1 MAGTHPIHSSANGI
15 PAETH
20 LTEAKMEPNG
30 TAKGASSPM
39 ATASSST
46 SVPASVPVLPQ
57 NMAGMVP
64 LNAIIHRMTN
74 ETFSDLSNLSDI
86 LPSMN
91 DTQKK
96 LHILQ
101 FALSKREQF
110 IKLLVLTKWAKSA
123 NKFQQCQNIVGFL
136 RQENEL
142 FTRAV
147 GGLFETYRMF
157 GRARVR
163 NFDIPTAIDVLTTGT
178 YQRLPSRIKQVY
190 VSDEIPNRAEMTA
203 TLEKL
208 DDVIRM
214 RLLCDELVPPAMKYY
229 IGKGKVKF
237 VVDKEFEVTLTV
249 SGPGSPK
256 DIPWRIVGLKILVK
270 PVGGSFQG
278 FESSLSDHQMRAIIN
293 SAQKEMESV
302 NLVTPSQH
310 AGVPTADDS
319 GAPANQAL
327 LRLYDYLHMV
337 SLHLVIE
344 LVNIQAQYVKAG
356 WNNRL
361 VVELNKPARTFVKL
375 KYWSNGTNPT
385 TQQQPQPTVP
395 APKRRASASPSAPL
409 ALHNAST
416 TQQEHYLE
424 IRIEERAGPKT
435 EIPEGLA
442 GALVDPKSLGYPKA
456 FIKVIWSQVVKGIVS
471 EEEVESTLELDPSNL
486 HIERLLLKTVNMHT
500 GQVMQEF
507 YNRLWLH
514 IENLKSQQEH
524 SDGTHFS
531 KDDVK
536 LDNLDTG
543 EQQGASGVGSSSGPQ
558 ALLVRLKGD
567 RWIRIRIDV
576 RTGQVVVREV
586 GKTGEGVDPVIASFQ
601 TRLNEN
607 ADNIVDALISL
618 RFSMAMVELESLG
631 VLLGLQPYRRI
642 ALNVQD
648 VARFGS
654 NIQQLLFLQYP
665 QHPRH
670 YLVVGVIDQK
680 FCAWLIEVAQTARI
694 PLTLKSI
701 SPVYWQ
707 ELKRQKSIQS
717 EYNPKSASMKR
728 KSVQFDFDD
737 NGPQESSDG
746 HEAMIDQDLLSKLE
760 ALCRVRI
767 CHIEVKTQLQ
777 EHGIQF
783 RILSAPVKDSAS
795 KSDERSSS
803 AGQLTNMIPLLRLD
817 PESISPGITEGMF
830 LFVGAKLTG
839 WWDNQRETCNFVV
852 QAKFVPELI
861 PTNME
866 SGLLDTCVHYHAKTG
881 LLNFTYKTR
890 GTFIQ
895 QFKEDW
901 EKIVRMLRII
911 RQLHAPTLTSPYV
924 HLQLCHLHCIKL
936 SYFGRYTVAIRWA
949 PASTTEKRSSSG
961 VSIPNAPRFRQGM
974 YEIDLSTLESVKG
987 QQVNPHRRMKYFL
1000 QDMFN
1005 READLHIFM
1014 NTLVQTCSVL
1024 EVIDRL
1030 ENSVKEDS
1038 MGLKLLSV
1046 VPRSAH
1052 HIRVVYGS
1060 KYALDIRAYNRTHV
1074 SIFDASFPSESF
1086 GTSLPP
1092 PPVPAIAPGLATPGR
1107 IIPPTTKGHL
1117 YYGPITNLQGV
1128 IGAIDVE
1135 KEDDDYNQ
1143 LQSSISSSLP
1153 TNLQHTLHNGT
1164 VAQQPLQQSSATLA
1178 STVFRN
1184 PGEEPYEVLPLP
1196 NGLVCSRSMSG
1207 RVLYRIAKHIET
1219 LL

>member
-1 MAGTHPIHSSANGI
+1 MAGTHPIHSSTNGI
-15 PAETH
+15 SAESH
-20 LTEAKMEPNG
+20 LTEVKMEPNG
-30 TAKGASSPM
+30 TVKGIPQAM
-39 ATASSST
+39 ATPSSSST
-46 SVPASVPVLPQ
+46 SVPTAVPVLPQ

-64 LNAIIHRMTN
+64 ISAIIHRMTN
-74 ETFSDLSNLSDI
+74 ETFSDLSNLSDV

-91 DTQKK
+91 DTDRK

-136 RQENEL
+136 RHENEL

-190 VSDEIPNRAEMTA
+190 VSDELPSRTEMSA

-214 RLLCDELVPPAMKYY
+214 RLLCDELVPPAMKYSV
-229 IGKGKVKF
+229 GKGKVKF
-237 VVDKEFEVTLTV
+237 LVENEFEATLTV

-256 DIPWRIVGLKILVK
+256 DIPWRIVGLKILIK

-278 FESSLSDHQMRAIIN
+278 FDASLNEIQMRAIIN
-293 SAQKEMESV
+293 SAQKAIEAT
-302 NLVTPSQH
+302 NTPISQQH
-310 AGVPTADDS
+310 
-319 GAPANQAL
+319 GASSTTDTLTYPANQAL

-337 SLHLVIE
+337 SLHLLIE
-344 LVNIQAQYVKAG
+344 LVLIQAQYVKQG

-361 VVELNKPARTFVKL
+361 VVELNKSTRNYVKL
-375 KYWSNGTNPT
+375 IYWSNGTNST
-385 TQQQPQPTVP
+385 AQPQPQAPP
-395 APKRRASASPSAPL
+395 APKRRASVSPSIPSSMQNNSA
-409 ALHNAST
+409 
-416 TQQEHYLE
+416 QQEHYLE
-424 IRIEERAGPKT
+424 VRIEERTGPKT

-456 FIKVIWSQVVKGIVS
+456 FIKVVWSQVVKGVVS
-471 EEEVESTLELDPSNL
+471 EEEVDSTLELDPSNL
-486 HIERLLLKTVNMHT
+486 NVERLLLKTVNMHT
-500 GQVMQEF
+500 RQVMQEF
-507 YNRLWLH
+507 HDRLWSY
-514 IENLKSQQEH
+514 IENQKSQQEYT
-524 SDGTHFS
+524 DGTHFL
-531 KDDVK
+531 KDDIK
-536 LDNLDTG
+536 LDTLDTG
-543 EQQGASGVGSSSGPQ
+543 EQQGSNGGAGSTGPQ

-586 GKTGEGVDPVIASFQ
+586 GRPGEGVDPVIAAFQ

-618 RFSMAMVELESLG
+618 RFSMTMVELESLST
-631 VLLGLQPYRRI
+631 LLGLQPYRRI
-642 ALNVQD
+642 ALGVQD
-648 VARFGS
+648 VAQFGA

-680 FCAWLIEVAQTARI
+680 FCTWLIEVEPATRT
-694 PLTLKSI
+694 PLALKSI
-701 SPVYWQ
+701 TPVYWQ
-707 ELKRQKSIQS
+707 ELRRQKRVLGD
-717 EYNPKSASMKR
+717 YNSKPTVTKR
-728 KSVQFDFDD
+728 KSVQFDIEDD
-737 NGPQESSDG
+737 LSQDSYSG
-746 HEAMIDQDLLSKLE
+746 HEVTIDQNLLSKLE

-767 CHIEVKTQLQ
+767 CLNEARTQLQ

-783 RILSAPVKDSAS
+783 RILNAPATGSAS
-795 KSDERSSS
+795 KSDETSTT

-852 QAKFVPELI
+852 QAKFVQESI

-866 SGLLDTCVHYHAKTG
+866 SGPLDAYVHYNVKTG
-881 LLNFTYKTR
+881 VLSFTYKTK
-890 GTFIQ
+890 GMFIQ

-911 RQLHAPTLTSPYV
+911 RQLHAPTLTSP
-924 HLQLCHLHCIKL
+924 HIRLQSCHLHHIKL
-936 SYFGRYTVAIRWA
+936 SYFGRYAISIRWA
-949 PASTTEKRSSSG
+949 PTSTKENRSSSG
-961 VSIPNAPRFRQGM
+961 VLIPNAPRFKQGM
-974 YEIDLSTLESVKG
+974 YEIDLSTLETIKG
-987 QQVNPHRRMKYFL
+987 PLVNPHRRMKYFL

-1005 READLHIFM
+1005 READLHLLMMIL
-1014 NTLVQTCSVL
+1014 TQTCSVL
-1024 EVIDRL
+1024 EVIDSL

-1038 MGLKLLSV
+1038 MGLKLLSI

-1052 HIRVVYGS
+1052 HIRVIYGS
-1060 KYALDIRAYNRTHV
+1060 KYALDIRAYNRTHI
-1074 SIFDASFPSESF
+1074 SMFDASFPSESY
-1086 GTSLPP
+1086 GTPLPP
-1092 PPVPAIAPGLATPGR
+1092 PPAPATAPGLVTPGR
-1107 IIPPTTKGHL
+1107 IVPPTSRGHL
-1117 YYGPITNLQGV
+1117 HYGAITNLQGI
-1128 IGAIDVE
+1128 IGSIDVD
-1135 KEDDDYNQ
+1135 KEDEEYNQ
-1143 LQSSISSSLP
+1143 LQSSIGSSSV
-1153 TNLQHTLHNGT
+1153 NASHNIHNGS
-1164 VAQQPLQQSSATLA
+1164 VAQQHQQSYAKPTNTA
-1178 STVFRN
+1178 IRN
-1184 PGEEPYEVLPLP
+1184 LEEEPYEILPLP

-1207 RVLYRIAKHIET
+1207 RVLYRIAKHIES

>member
-1 MAGTHPIHSSANGI
+1 
-15 PAETH
+15 
-20 LTEAKMEPNG
+20 MEPNG
-30 TAKGASSPM
+30 TAKGASPPM
-39 ATASSST
+39 ATPTSSA
-46 SVPASVPVLPQ
+46 SVPPAVPVLPQ

-64 LNAIIHRMTN
+64 ISAIIHRMTN
-74 ETFSDLSNLSDI
+74 EAFSDLSNLSDV

-91 DTQKK
+91 DTDRK

-136 RQENEL
+136 RHENEL
-142 FTRAV
+142 FTRTV

-190 VSDEIPNRAEMTA
+190 VSDEMPSRTEMTA

-214 RLLCDELVPPAMKYY
+214 RLLCDELVPSAMKYS

-237 VVDKEFEVTLTV
+237 LVENEFEATLTV

-256 DIPWRIVGLKILVK
+256 DVPWRIVGLKILVK

-278 FESSLSDHQMRAIIN
+278 FEASLSEHQMRAIIN
-293 SAQKEMESV
+293 TAQKEMESA
-302 NLVTPSQH
+302 NPANAPQH
-310 AGVPTADDS
+310 AVISTTDS
-319 GAPANQAL
+319 SNAPANRAL

-337 SLHLVIE
+337 SLHLLIE
-344 LVNIQAQYVKAG
+344 LVHIQAQYVKAG

-361 VVELNKPARTFVKL
+361 VVELSKPSRTYVKL
-375 KYWSNGTNPT
+375 IYWSNGTNAT
-385 TQQQPQPTVP
+385 AQSQPQAP
-395 APKRRASASPSAPL
+395 APVPKRRASASPSTPMAVQS
-409 ALHNAST
+409 NI

-424 IRIEERAGPKT
+424 VRIEERAGPKT
-435 EIPEGLA
+435 EIPDGLA

-456 FIKVIWSQVVKGIVS
+456 FIKVVWSQVVKGVVS

-500 GQVMQEF
+500 RQVMQEF
-507 YNRLWLH
+507 HDRLLSH
-514 IENLKSQQEH
+514 IESLKSQSEH
-524 SDGTHFS
+524 ADGAHFS
-531 KDDVK
+531 KDDIK
-536 LDNLDTG
+536 LDTLDTG
-543 EQQGASGVGSSSGPQ
+543 EQQGASGAAGSSGPQ

-586 GKTGEGVDPVIASFQ
+586 GKTGEGVDPVIAAFQ

-631 VLLGLQPYRRI
+631 ILLGLQPYRRI
-642 ALNVQD
+642 ALGVQD
-648 VARFGS
+648 VARFGT

-680 FCAWLIEVAQTARI
+680 FCAWLIEVEPAART
-694 PLTLKSI
+694 PMALKSI
-701 SPVYWQ
+701 APVYWQ
-707 ELKRQKSIQS
+707 ELKRLSAPND
-717 EYNPKSASMKR
+717 YNPKPTAMKR
-728 KSVQFDFDD
+728 KSVQFDIEDD
-737 NGPQESSDG
+737 GSQESPGG
-746 HEAMIDQDLLSKLE
+746 HEAIIDQYLLSKLE

-767 CHIEVKTQLQ
+767 CHTEVRTQLQ

-783 RILSAPVKDSAS
+783 RILSAPVKNSAS
-795 KSDERSSS
+795 KSDEVGST
-803 AGQLTNMIPLLRLD
+803 AGQLANMIPLLRLD

-839 WWDNQRETCNFVV
+839 WWDSQRETCNFVI
-852 QAKFVPELI
+852 QAKFVPESI
-861 PTNME
+861 PSNME
-866 SGLLDTCVHYHAKTG
+866 SGPLGVLQLYIPDTCVHYHANTG
-881 LLNFTYKTR
+881 ILSFTYKTR

-911 RQLHAPTLTSPYV
+911 RQLQAPTLTSPYV
-924 HLQLCHLHCIKL
+924 QLQLCHLHRIKL
-936 SYFGRYTVAIRWA
+936 AYFGRYTITIRWA

-961 VSIPNAPRFRQGM
+961 VLIPSAPRFRQGM
-974 YEIDLSTLESVKG
+974 YEIDLSTQEAVKG
-987 QQVNPHRRMKYFL
+987 LQVNPHRRMKYFL

-1005 READLHIFM
+1005 READLHLLM
-1014 NTLVQTCSVL
+1014 NTMAQTCSVL

-1038 MGLKLLSV
+1038 MGLKLLSI
-1046 VPRSAH
+1046 VPRAAH
-1052 HIRVVYGS
+1052 HIRLVYGS

-1074 SIFDASFPSESF
+1074 SMFDASFPSESY

-1092 PPVPAIAPGLATPGR
+1092 PPAPATAPGLVTPGR

-1117 YYGPITNLQGV
+1117 HYGPITNLQGI
-1128 IGAIDVE
+1128 IGGIDVE
-1135 KEDDDYNQ
+1135 REDEEYNQ
-1143 LQSSISSSLP
+1143 LQSSITGSP
-1153 TNLQHTLHNGT
+1153 ITGAPHNIHNAIL
-1164 VAQQPLQQSSATLA
+1164 AQQHQHQSNTTPSN
-1178 STVFRN
+1178 SVFRN
-1184 PGEEPYEVLPLP
+1184 QGEEPYEILPLP

-1207 RVLYRIAKHIET
+1207 RVLYRIARHIES
-1219 LL
+1219 L